1 MNNASDQSEFQF
13 VATYGEKELRA
24 YQKLMA
30 GRYARAQSE
39 GAGVGILL
47 AAILI
52 LGLAVFGAFKLGFV
66 EPSAVRPVLY
76 TAYFAFLTGVVG
88 YYFVMRA
95 YFRKFLRT
103 DLRGGTWNYTFA
115 SYGILYSSS
124 NLIEV
129 RLSWRAVSAVEDLGR
144 LVVFRFGAQGLII
157 PSRVFANDAARL
169 AFVASTAA
177 RIKAAAESTRP

>member
-1 MNNASDQSEFQF
+1 LNDAPNQTEFQF
-13 VATYGEKELRA
+13 VVTYGKKELRA

-39 GAGVGILL
+39 GTGFGILL
-47 AAILI
+47 AAILV
-52 LGLAVFGAFKLGFV
+52 LGLAVSGAFKLGFV

-76 TAYFAFLTGVVG
+76 AAYFAFLTGVVG

-103 DLRGGTWNYTFA
+103 DLRGGTWNCIFTPYE
-115 SYGILYSSS
+115 ILYSST

-129 RLSWRAVSAVEDLGR
+129 RLSWRAVSVVENLRG
-144 LVVFRFGAQGLII
+144 LVIFRFGAQGLII

-169 AFVASTAA
+169 AFRSAVSAWIESAA
-177 RIKAAAESTRP
+177 QSP